1 MTMRYQDIDWDTMW
15 RKSRADKSW
24 KKKKSTDWDRR
35 AASFAE
41 RNIDS
46 PFVAQFMSRIQT
58 EPDWSVL
65 DVGCGPGTLAIPLAR
80 KVRQL
85 TALDYSAA
93 MLAELD
99 KRADAEGIA
108 NIRTI
113 QGSWDDDWEK
123 LSIAR
128 HDVAIASRS
137 LSVDD
142 LAGALRKLN
151 NWADKGV
158 YLADRVGAGPFDPD
172 LFAAIGR
179 DFQPGPD
186 YIFTVNILYSLGI
199 HAHVDFISLDP
210 HRSYGSR
217 EEAIQSYRWMV
228 DNPSPAEE
236 TRLTAYVDARLRQLD
251 ETTWQFT
258 RQTAPQWAM
267 IWWQPKVAL

>member
-15 RKSRADKSW
+15 RESRAHKSW

-46 PFVAQFMSRIQT
+46 PFVAQFMSHIRT

-93 MLAELD
+93 MLEELD

-113 QGSWDDDWEK
+113 QGSWDDDWET
-123 LSIAR
+123 LGIAR
-128 HDVAIASRS
+128 HNVAIASRS
-137 LSVDD
+137 LSVDN

-199 HAHVDFISLDP
+199 HAHVDFITLDQ
-210 HRSYGSR
+210 HRCYGSR

-228 DNPSPAEE
+228 DNPSPTEDA
-236 TRLTAYVDARLRQLD
+236 RLITYVDAHLSQPD
-251 ETTWQFT
+251 EETWQFT